1 MPNSLSPFELY
12 VNIKEKEWSHEYIPN
27 RTHTYTLMGLQ
38 LHGYSAPIT
47 RMIQNCDSYA
57 GRLHSL
63 EGNFVTLNQIDRM
76 ASTWRTLSSL
86 YLWLAWQKPE
96 TTLEKSLAPRVP
108 LPWTNVHSSFILRA
122 KCFVRGEVRH
132 TWPPLLHTHPQQG
145 LSTDRGKWPAYHNL
159 VLIHDGFKKSRN
171 LYAVKPNLQAAER
184 WQAIATVFHS
194 QGHDYP
200 EECSIHWKKSQ
211 YQLYAFLPNP

>member
-1 MPNSLSPFELY
+1 MTILPRIIWSKTATRMPDVIYSLWRGILLPS
-12 VNIKEKEWSHEYIPN
+12 IKETEWPLTEEHC
-27 RTHTYTLMGLQ
+27 H
-38 LHGYSAPIT
+38 LH
-47 RMIQNCDSYA
+47 N
-57 GRLHSL
+57 
-63 EGNFVTLNQIDRM
+63 
-76 ASTWRTLSSL
+76 

-159 VLIHDGFKKSRN
+159 ALIHDGFKKSRN

-200 EECSIHWKKSQ
+200 EECSIHWRKSQ